1 MKKNNMTDA
10 MTFEE
15 AMARLEDIV
24 KRLEAGGT
32 GLDESLSAFQEGVS
46 LVKLCN
52 DKLTQAEK
60 AVHILKET
68 PDGISEEPFSPDV
81 SRGEVC

>member
-1 MKKNNMTDA
+1 MKKNKTDEN

-15 AMARLEDIV
+15 AMERLESIV
-24 KRLEAGGT
+24 KLLEAGGT
-32 GLDESLSAFQEGVS
+32 GLDESLSAFEEGVS

-60 AVHILKET
+60 KVHILKET
-68 PDGISEEPFSPDV
+68 PDGVSEEPFTPAAT
-81 SRGEVC
+81 